1 MGIFDKMKE
10 NSQAKKEKA
19 IDKVVGKH
27 LEDGESIE
35 LAIQS
40 ADSVGTLSAKMLVA
54 TNKRVLLVEREAT
67 SIVPKENVQSFNY
80 ANIESIN
87 ASSGALSNVQLVAG
101 VNTITLKKVSNK
113 EVKPF
118 VGYVNKKRSEVS
130 TNTGTTI
137 INHQSDKSVAE
148 QLKEFKE
155 LLDMD
160 IITEDEFKAK
170 KAELL
175 G

>member
-1 MGIFDKMKE
+1 MGLFDKMKE
-10 NSQAKKEKA
+10 NNQVKKDKA
-19 IDKVVGKH
+19 IEKVAGKH
-27 LEDGESIE
+27 LEDGETIE
-35 LAIQS
+35 RAIRS
-40 ADSVGTLSAKMLVA
+40 ADSVGAIIAKVLVA
-54 TNKRVLLVEREAT
+54 TDKRVILVERDGN
-67 SIVPKENVQSFNY
+67 SLVPKENVQSFNY

-87 ASSGALSNVQLVAG
+87 ASSGALSNLQLVAG
-101 VNTITLKKVSNK
+101 LDTITLQKVPNK

-118 VGYVNKKRSEVS
+118 VDYVNGKRQAVAS
-130 TNTGTTI
+130 NTGTTI
-137 INHQSDKSVAE
+137 INQASDKSVAE

-160 IITEDEFKAK
+160 IITQEEFNSK